1 MQIAQQEKSEVQDI
15 FDKSHISVAFDQI
28 NELAAGIIVD
38 TEQLKT
44 YIEKTKELLSKVYKD
59 IEKLEKDK
67 IKAVNSEKFH
77 EKLFG
82 FDAAGD

>member
-1 MQIAQQEKSEVQDI
+1 MQIKQQEKSEIQDI

-28 NELAAGIIVD
+28 NELAAGVVVD

-59 IEKLEKDK
+59 IESLEKQK
-67 IKAVNSEKFH
+67 VKAANVEKFN

-82 FDAAGD
+82 FDEAGA